1 MKKIR
6 PAQTI
11 ILKSPREI
19 EKLRAV
25 NQIVAT
31 VLHELRGYIEPGIST
46 GELDRI
52 ADGRLRFYGAG
63 AAFKGYHGYPATA
76 CISINNEVVHGIPSN
91 NRILNEG
98 DLVSIDL
105 GAVREGYF
113 GDAAI
118 SLLVCDGPDVAK
130 KLLEVTSSAL
140 VSGIAE
146 ASAGANLGDISS
158 AIQRFVESKGF
169 SVVRKFVG
177 HGIGRALHEPPEVPN
192 YGKRG
197 CGPVL
202 KPGMVLAIEPM
213 VNAGGYDV
221 QILDDGWTVV
231 TADGSISAHFEHT
244 VAITQHGPDIL
255 SELK

>member
-6 PAQTI
+6 PTQTI

-19 EKLRAV
+19 EKLRAA

-31 VLHELRGYIEPGIST
+31 VLHELRGYIEPGVST

-52 ADGRLRFYGAG
+52 ADERLRFYGAG

-91 NRILNEG
+91 DRFLNEG

-118 SLLVCDGPDVAK
+118 SLLVGGGSDAAK
-130 KLLEVTSSAL
+130 KLLEVTLSAL
-140 VSGIAE
+140 LNGIDE
-146 ASAGANLGDISS
+146 ACAGANLGDISS
-158 AIQRFVESKGF
+158 TIQKVVESKGF
-169 SVVRKFVG
+169 NVVRKFVG
-177 HGIGRALHEPPEVPN
+177 HGIGKALHEPPEVPN
-192 YGKRG
+192 YGKSG
-197 CGPVL
+197 CGPLL

-213 VNAGGYDV
+213 VNAGGHDV

-231 TADGSISAHFEHT
+231 TADGSMSAHFEHT
-244 VAITQHGPDIL
+244 VAITPHGPDIL
-255 SELK
+255 SALK